1 MNRKEYIEGLKDIKE
16 YLSEKVSFYG
26 NDSEW
31 SKDVK
36 VIQMAIAL
44 AEGTTKD
51 VGIREGLKSL
61 EKRVKSLQICIT
73 LLAANITIT
82 LITITF
88 IVARR

>member
-51 VGIREGLKSL
+51 VGIREGLK
-61 EKRVKSLQICIT
+61 EIERRVKSLQICIS
-73 LLAANITIT
+73 LLGANITIAIII
-82 LITITF
+82 LSSIL
-88 IVARR
+88 RR